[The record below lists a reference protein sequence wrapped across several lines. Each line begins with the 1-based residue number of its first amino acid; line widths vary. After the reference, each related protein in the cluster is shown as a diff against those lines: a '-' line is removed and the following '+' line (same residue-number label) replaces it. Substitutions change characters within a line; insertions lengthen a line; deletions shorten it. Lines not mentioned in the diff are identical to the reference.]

1 VAKRDERLSRVADGS
16 VPIQDSTCSSGDAYG
31 GLDRN
36 RVAHSQRAFF
46 VLEEFDGE
54 GSCHLGGRT
63 TNTEYSSFGIV
74 LFNAESM
81 EAARRIMHDD
91 PAVKNRV
98 FRGEIYPYSISLLK
112 AENAE

>member
-1 VAKRDERLSRVADGS
+1 MAQFLYKIQPVRPEMLTDGS
-16 VPIQDSTCSSGDAYG
+16 TETESRTVREHFSYLKDLMEKGVVILA
-31 GLDRN
+31 
-36 RVAHSQRAFF
+36 
-46 VLEEFDGE
+46 
-54 GSCHLGGRT
+54 GRT